1 MSQPRSEGLVSMN
14 QVLSLYLPSV
24 LLSLGTS
31 LVAPVI
37 PGLAKSFDVGVGVA
51 SLVFVASNAGQLAA
65 TFPTGVL
72 IDKVGRRPVL
82 LCGPMLAGIASFMTP
97 LAHNIGELLF
107 WRFLAGVA
115 LQIWMQARL
124 VIIADTARHRERARQ
139 QQWMMGVGQAGT
151 LFGPSVGGFLAA
163 GFGLAVPFMVHAFLT
178 VLAIIPSFWLVR
190 ESDPMRRKR
199 AEGEAPAAA
208 PEGNEWGRV
217 IAYMLT
223 FQMITFLAIQ
233 TLANLARGGFDQGA
247 LNLYAVYNYNLG
259 PDTLGLLN
267 TAAVACAL
275 PIPFLTGYL
284 MDRIGRRKVI
294 VPGFSTYATAL
305 FLMSLTAFFDVP
317 TEYFMVCY
325 VLVQASQGM
334 TGGTM
339 QVLGTDLSPTF
350 ARGRFFAIWRTFAQL
365 GATVTPAAFA
375 AIAEHFGFG
384 YSFVYL
390 GMCAVLVAAGVGIV
404 LGDTLARHDREDR
417 EKTGEVTA
425 KPASSGT

>member
-1 MSQPRSEGLVSMN
+1 MSQQRSEGLFSMH
-14 QVLSLYLPSV
+14 QILSLYLPSI

-37 PGLAKSFDVGVGVA
+37 PVLAKSYDVGVGVA
-51 SLVFVASNAGQLAA
+51 SLVFVASNAGQLAV

-82 LCGPMLAGIASFMTP
+82 LCGPLLAGIASFMTP
-97 LAHNIGELLF
+97 LSHSIVELLF

-115 LQIWMQARL
+115 LQVWMQARL
-124 VIIADTARHRERARQ
+124 VMIADTAHHRERARQ
-139 QQWMMGVGQAGT
+139 QQWMMGVGQTGT
-151 LFGPSVGGFLAA
+151 LFGPAVGGFLAA
-163 GFGLAVPFMVHAFLT
+163 GFGLAVPFTVHAALT

-190 ESDPMRRKR
+190 ETDPMRQKR
-199 AEGEAPAAA
+199 ASGEAPAAS
-208 PEGNEWGRV
+208 EGNEWGRV

-223 FQMITFLAIQ
+223 FQMLTFLAIQ

-267 TAAVACAL
+267 TAAVACAI

-284 MDRIGRRKVI
+284 MDRIGRRQVI

-305 FLMSLTAFFDVP
+305 ILTSLTAFFDVP
-317 TEYFMVCY
+317 IEYFMVCY
-325 VLVQASQGM
+325 VLVQATQGM

-365 GATVTPAAFA
+365 GATVTPAVFA
-375 AIAEHFGFG
+375 AIAEAVGFG

-390 GMCAVLVAAGVGIV
+390 GLCALLVAVGVGVV

-417 EKTGEVTA
+417 EKQGEVST
-425 KPASSGT
+425 KPASS

>member
-14 QVLSLYLPSV
+14 QILSLYLPSV

-199 AEGEAPAAA
+199 AE
-208 PEGNEWGRV
+208 
-217 IAYMLT
+217 
-223 FQMITFLAIQ
+223 
-233 TLANLARGGFDQGA
+233 
-247 LNLYAVYNYNLG
+247 
-259 PDTLGLLN
+259 
-267 TAAVACAL
+267 
-275 PIPFLTGYL
+275 
-284 MDRIGRRKVI
+284 
-294 VPGFSTYATAL
+294 
-305 FLMSLTAFFDVP
+305 
-317 TEYFMVCY
+317 
-325 VLVQASQGM
+325 
-334 TGGTM
+334 
-339 QVLGTDLSPTF
+339 
-350 ARGRFFAIWRTFAQL
+350 
-365 GATVTPAAFA
+365 
-375 AIAEHFGFG
+375 
-384 YSFVYL
+384 
-390 GMCAVLVAAGVGIV
+390 
-404 LGDTLARHDREDR
+404 
-417 EKTGEVTA
+417 
-425 KPASSGT
+425 